1 MKFEDLERIRQEYL
15 KRFRKVLLICLLVA
29 AIPSLL
35 FIVPILR
42 GGMVVFALIF
52 SVLFVGGIAYIFT
65 VVFTRKDKSK
75 YVDAY
80 KSYFVDNS
88 LKNLFT
94 DLNYIHTSGFSSAV
108 LSNTGMMRT
117 GDVYRSNDYIS
128 GKYKD
133 VMFSQA
139 DAQIQD
145 EYTDSD
151 GNTHYVTIFKGR
163 WMVFEFPKKFASQ
176 MEIVQKGFRGNL
188 VPRNSQ
194 NGKRIAKSDTESI
207 TFNKMFNVYA
217 EDGFE
222 MFYILT
228 PDIIQRI
235 EDIASNGK
243 RKILLC
249 FTDNKLHVG
258 LNDNKD
264 AFEPPSARKP
274 LDEKTELEKVQAD
287 IKPIT
292 EFIDTLKLDKKLFK
306 N

>member
-1 MKFEDLERIRQEYL
+1 MKFEDLENIRQEYL
-15 KRFRKVLLICLLVA
+15 KRFRKVLLICFLVVT
-29 AIPSLL
+29 ILSLL
-35 FIVPILR
+35 LIIPMFR
-42 GGMVVFALIF
+42 GGMIVFTLIF
-52 SVLFVGGIAYIFT
+52 FAIFVSAIAYVFT

-75 YVDAY
+75 FIDAY
-80 KSYFVDNS
+80 KTYFVENS
-88 LKNLFT
+88 LKNFFT
-94 DLNYIHTSGFSSAV
+94 DLNYLHNSGFLHAV

-117 GDVYRSNDYIS
+117 GDVYQSNDYIS
-128 GKYKD
+128 GKYND

-139 DAQIQD
+139 DIHIQD
-145 EYTDSD
+145 RYTDSD

-163 WMVFEFPKKFASQ
+163 WMVFEFPKKFVSQ

-188 VPRNSQ
+188 IPRNSQ
-194 NGKRIAKSDTESI
+194 NGKRIEKFETESI
-207 TFNKMFNVYA
+207 TFNKIFNVYA

-264 AFEPPSARKP
+264 AFEPPSARKS
-274 LDEKTELEKVQAD
+274 LDEKVELERVQAD

-292 EFIDTLKLDKKLFK
+292 EFIDSLKLDKKMFK